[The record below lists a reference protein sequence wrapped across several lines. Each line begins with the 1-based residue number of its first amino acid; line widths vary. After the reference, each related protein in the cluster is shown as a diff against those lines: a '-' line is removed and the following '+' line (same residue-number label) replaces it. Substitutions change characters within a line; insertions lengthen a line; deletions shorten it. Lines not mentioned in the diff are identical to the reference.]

1 MLSSRFTLLLSSIVA
16 AIGIVEA
23 GFIDAAA
30 TKNIAYDFI
39 IVGGGNAGN
48 VVANRL
54 SENPKH
60 NVLVLEA
67 GPSDAGEVEIQVPF
81 FCPRLSPG
89 TPFDWNY
96 TTTAQTGLGGRS
108 IPYPRGHVLGGSSS
122 TNYLLYTRG
131 SSEDYDRYAKVTG
144 DQGWS
149 WNSMQQYFRKN
160 EKFTPPQ
167 DGHNITGQ
175 FNPAIHGF
183 NGINSVTLAGFPSA
197 TDGRVMNASAELG
210 GDFKFNLDYNSG
222 SELGLGWV
230 QLTANGGMRSSSSTS
245 YLGPS
250 FLARSNLHV
259 VVGAEVSRVIKT
271 GAKNGLPTFNR
282 VEFRSENGALTQLT
296 ASKEV
301 ILSAGSVGTPH
312 ILLNSGIG
320 DTQALKSAGVTPLVD
335 LPDVGEN
342 LSDHPFGVAAFTV
355 SSNNTIDT
363 INDNAGLLDQDMQ
376 LWETK
381 KMGPLVNTVATHLMF
396 MRLDKSVL
404 KGNPDPTPGP
414 NTPHYELLVADGIP
428 VPPLPTKGNFIAGG
442 AVVLNPTSRGSI
454 KLKSSNPF
462 DAPIID
468 PALLKTDF
476 DRVVMREAIKSIQK
490 FYAASAWA
498 GYVVAPTNGFENAVD
513 DASID
518 EYNKNTTQTIFHP
531 VGTASMSAKGAKG
544 GVVDPDLRV
553 KKVGGL
559 RVVDA
564 SVIPFV
570 PSAHPQAVV
579 YVFGERASDL
589 IKAAYP
595 Q

>member
-1 MLSSRFTLLLSSIVA
+1 MYCNPS
-16 AIGIVEA
+16 
-23 GFIDAAA
+23 
-30 TKNIAYDFI
+30 
-39 IVGGGNAGN
+39 GGTAGN

-54 SENPKH
+54 SENPK
-60 NVLVLEA
+60 NKVLVLEA
-67 GPSDAGEVEIQVPF
+67 GPSDAGEISIQVPF

-96 TTTAQTGLGGRS
+96 TTTAQPGLGNRA

-122 TNYLLYTRG
+122 INYLLYTRG
-131 SSEDYDRYAKVTG
+131 SAEDYDRYANVTG

-149 WNSMQQYFRKN
+149 WNNMQQYFRKN
-160 EKFTPPQ
+160 EKFTPPV

-175 FNPAIHGF
+175 FDPRVHSF
-183 NGINSVTLAGFPSA
+183 NGINSVTLAGFPSPI
-197 TDGRVMNASAELG
+197 DGRVINASKELG

-230 QLTANGGMRSSSSTS
+230 QMTAGGGKRSSSSVS

-250 FLARSNLHV
+250 FLARPNLHV
-259 VVGAEVSRVIKT
+259 VD
-271 GAKNGLPTFNR
+271 GLPIFSG
-282 VEFRSENGALTQLT
+282 VEFRSENGSLMQLT

-301 ILSAGSVGTPH
+301 ILSAGSVGSPH

-320 DTQALKSAGVTPLVD
+320 ETEALKSVGVTPLVD

-342 LSDHPFGVAAFTV
+342 LSDHPFGVAPFIV

-363 INDNAGLLDQDMQ
+363 LNENSGLLDRALQ
-376 LWETK
+376 LWKNK
-381 KMGPLVNTVATHLMF
+381 KMGPLVDTVATHLMF
-396 MRLDKSVL
+396 LRLDKSIL
-404 KGNPDPTPGP
+404 RGNPDPTPGP
-414 NTPHYELLVADGIP
+414 NSPHYELIVANGIP
-428 VPPLPTKGNFIAGG
+428 IPPFPSTGNFIGGG
-442 AVVLNPTSRGSI
+442 AVVLNPTSRGSL

-468 PALLKTDF
+468 PGLLKTEF
-476 DRVVMREAIKSIQK
+476 DRVVMREAVKSIKK

-498 GYVVAPTNGFENAVD
+498 GYVVAPTDGLENAVD

-518 EYNKNTTQTIFHP
+518 KFNQDTVQTIFHP
-531 VGTASMSAKGAKG
+531 VGTASMSPKGAKG

-553 KKVGGL
+553 KK
-559 RVVDA
+559 
-564 SVIPFV
+564 PFV
-570 PSAHPQAVV
+570 PSAHPQAAV
-579 YVFGERASDL
+579 YVTGERAADL